1 MENGQQQKTLLT
13 EMVEGLTDDVA
24 KLTKLIKDRPEPA
37 PPPDLQ
43 PFLQRVA
50 DAIKGLRGQIEKL
63 VEAKP
68 QSQTLAVESTQVLDE
83 LRAIR
88 QDIRRSPANRITK
101 AVQYGT
107 GLLIVSLLTTGILA
121 YYATKWKNERDAF
134 EVSDWKWRVV
144 RQESEAYAL
153 QIDNAF
159 SSDSI
164 SERYRKRIV
173 EMEQADA
180 TREAARRAAEQ
191 AKAMNAQADKLEGK
205 SDLKSRNR

>member
-1 MENGQQQKTLLT
+1 MENGQEKKTLLT

-24 KLTKLIKDRPEPA
+24 KLIKLITDRPEPA
-37 PPPDLQ
+37 APPDLQ

-50 DAIKGLRGQIEKL
+50 DAIKGLRGQVEKL
-63 VEAKP
+63 VEAK
-68 QSQTLAVESTQVLDE
+68 SQAQPVESTQVLDE

-88 QDIRRSPANRITK
+88 QDIRRSPANRINK

-107 GLLIVSLLTTGILA
+107 VLLIVSLLTTGILA

-134 EVSDWKWRVV
+134 EVSDWKWRAV
-144 RQESEAYAL
+144 RQDGEEYA
-153 QIDNAF
+153 IRMDNAF
-159 SSDSI
+159 AHDSTAE
-164 SERYRKRIV
+164 SYKKRIL

-205 SDLKSRNR
+205 SGPKKGKN

>member
-1 MENGQQQKTLLT
+1 MENGQQQKTLLA
-13 EMVEGLTDDVA
+13 EMVEKLTDDMA
-24 KLTKLIKDRPEPA
+24 RLIKLITDRPEPA
-37 PPPDLQ
+37 PLPDLQ

-50 DAIKGLRGQIEKL
+50 DAINGLRGQVQKL

-68 QSQTLAVESTQVLDE
+68 QAEPVESNPVLEE

-88 QDIRRSPANRITK
+88 QDIRKSPANRISK

-107 GLLIVSLLTTGILA
+107 GLLIVSMLTTGILA

-134 EVSDWKWRVV
+134 EVSDWKWRAV
-144 RQESEAYAL
+144 RQDGEDYAVRM
-153 QIDNAF
+153 DGAF
-159 SSDSI
+159 AQDSTA
-164 SERYRKRIV
+164 ENYKKRIL

-205 SDLKSRNR
+205 KKGQK

>member
-1 MENGQQQKTLLT
+1 
-13 EMVEGLTDDVA
+13 MVEGLTDDVA
-24 KLTKLIKDRPEPA
+24 KLTKLISQQPEPA

-43 PFLQRVA
+43 PFLKRVA
-50 DAIKGLRGQIEKL
+50 DAINGLRDQIQKL
-63 VEAKP
+63 ADAKP
-68 QSQTLAVESTQVLDE
+68 QAQPVESTQVLAE

-88 QDIRRSPANRITK
+88 QDIRKSPANRITK

-107 GLLIVSLLTTGILA
+107 GLLVVSLLTTGILA

-144 RQESEAYAL
+144 RQEGEEYAL
-153 QIDNAF
+153 RIDNAF

-164 SERYRKRIV
+164 GERYKKRIL

>member
-1 MENGQQQKTLLT
+1 MEDGQPKKTLLA
-13 EMVEGLTDDVA
+13 EMVGGLTEDVA
-24 KLTKLIKDRPEPA
+24 KLIKLITDRPEPV

-50 DAIKGLRGQIEKL
+50 DAINGLRGQVQKL
-63 VEAKP
+63 VDAKP
-68 QSQTLAVESTQVLDE
+68 PAPPVESTQVLEE

-88 QDIRRSPANRITK
+88 QEIRKSPANQITK

-107 GLLIVSLLTTGILA
+107 GLLIVSLLTTGLLA

-134 EVSDWKWRVV
+134 EVSDWKWRAV
-144 RQESEAYAL
+144 RQDGEDYAV
-153 QIDNAF
+153 QMDNAF
-159 SSDSI
+159 SSDSAAE
-164 SERYRKRIV
+164 SYKKRIV

-191 AKAMNAQADKLEGK
+191 AKAMNAQADELEGK
-205 SDLKSRNR
+205 KPAKTKKK

>member
-1 MENGQQQKTLLT
+1 MENGQQQKTLLA
-13 EMVEGLTDDVA
+13 EVVESLTDEITKLA
-24 KLTKLIKDRPEPA
+24 KLITDRPEPV
-37 PPPDLQ
+37 PPLDLQ
-43 PFLQRVA
+43 PVLQRVA
-50 DAIKGLRGQIEKL
+50 DAINGLRRQIQKL

-68 QSQTLAVESTQVLDE
+68 QAQPAESTQVLAE

-88 QDIRRSPANRITK
+88 QDIRKSPANRINK

-107 GLLIVSLLTTGILA
+107 GLLIVSLLATGILA

-134 EVSDWKWRVV
+134 EISDWKWRAV
-144 RQESEAYAL
+144 RQDGEDYAVRM
-153 QIDNAF
+153 DNAF
-159 SSDSI
+159 RSDSVGE
-164 SERYRKRIV
+164 SYKKRIV

-205 SDLKSRNR
+205 KPVKTKKK